1 MKTIRKTFISACLLS
16 LIFIFAA
23 FAPIGVK
30 AADATIYDISD
41 IVEKIG
47 ARKEYEMKHGVKEVS
62 GTALGYGD
70 TVKFAYKE
78 RSDKNTDGHYSR
90 TAFGIGSYGFYF
102 YHTSGDIQVR
112 ICNMQTDARNWD
124 RSNSYFDTIP
134 DNTFRTYGE
143 ITFTAALKTGD
154 ENTVVLTLVYPGGKV
169 SKEFAKQDSSDM
181 LFRFGDHDVDGNFV
195 KSLAPKTDNEN
206 PVITVLVDEFR
217 VPVGSY
223 PAADAFTAT
232 DNSGSCTVTL
242 TLSAGAQ
249 DSLGR
254 LTAGRH
260 TCTITA
266 EDDCENIATAT
277 ITYIVTADEPQTL
290 YKITFVADGKTVAEV
305 SYCSDEAE
313 YIAAPDVPQKD
324 YYDGRWELYTPDMTE
339 TQTVRAVYTP
349 KTYTVIFV
357 ADNEIVSE
365 QYYTDENNPR
375 PQPQGPQHDGYTGVW
390 ESYELNFTNIRV
402 KAKYTKTAT
411 PDPDPTP
418 ITPEEPDNT
427 GDDGKSG
434 GKNGCGGS
442 IGGIYGMVALCAAAL
457 LVKKKNG

>member
-206 PVITVLVDEFR
+206 PAEAGVNGAYIRSMISFGVNV
-217 VPVGSY
+217 
-223 PAADAFTAT
+223 
-232 DNSGSCTVTL
+232 L
-242 TLSAGAQ
+242 TL
-249 DSLGR
+249 
-254 LTAGRH
+254 
-260 TCTITA
+260 
-266 EDDCENIATAT
+266 
-277 ITYIVTADEPQTL
+277 
-290 YKITFVADGKTVAEV
+290 
-305 SYCSDEAE
+305 
-313 YIAAPDVPQKD
+313 
-324 YYDGRWELYTPDMTE
+324 
-339 TQTVRAVYTP
+339 
-349 KTYTVIFV
+349 
-357 ADNEIVSE
+357 
-365 QYYTDENNPR
+365 
-375 PQPQGPQHDGYTGVW
+375 
-390 ESYELNFTNIRV
+390 
-402 KAKYTKTAT
+402 
-411 PDPDPTP
+411 
-418 ITPEEPDNT
+418 
-427 GDDGKSG
+427 
-434 GKNGCGGS
+434 
-442 IGGIYGMVALCAAAL
+442 AAAFFL
-457 LVKKKNG
+457 RDVVPFHGIAFLIGTAAGLSVMNKVLSVQQKKI